1 MKKIIAVMTAV
12 FLLVILIAGCKK
24 NIDDAE
30 SSSVAGT
37 SSGIDEYDAY
47 AQGYIDEPYEEET
60 VSDDVTTE
68 DLVEE
73 SGDPASE
80 ESSYDSSDGTSV
92 S

>member
-12 FLLVILIAGCKK
+12 FLLVTLIAGCKK

-30 SSSVAGT
+30 SSSVAET

-47 AQGYIDEPYEEET
+47 AQGYVEEPYAEET
-60 VSDDVTTE
+60 VSDDATTQDSE
-68 DLVEE
+68 EE
-73 SGDPASE
+73 SVDPASE
-80 ESSYDSSDGTSV
+80 ESSDDSSDSTSV